1 MKLDQINGCVVI
13 PTYNN
18 SKTLRKVIEGVLE
31 FSSADDVI
39 VVNDGST
46 DDTETIL
53 ESFGNRI
60 IVAGYPQ
67 NAGKGFALRKGFEE
81 AIKRGFDNAITI
93 DSDGQHFPE
102 DIALFIKT
110 AKQNPGAVLM
120 GSRNMEQAD
129 VPGKSSFGNKF
140 SNFWFTF
147 ETGIRLPDT
156 QTGFRL
162 YPLQPLKK
170 IRLFTRKFETEI
182 ELIVK
187 MAWRDVPFIP
197 IPVKVVYDMPERVSH
212 FRPFKD
218 FTRISILNTY
228 FVILTLLYYLP
239 RRLWRKV
246 KKKGLWSLI
255 KEEAFNAEESNSVKS
270 ASIGFGF
277 FMGIV
282 PIWGFQLMVG
292 IPLAVLFRMNKVLFI
307 AAANISIPPMIP
319 PILFASYL
327 VGGFFVDNPVAFS
340 SPGELSLNTIHLH
353 FVQYFVGAVV
363 LAIVAGIAGYLVAC
377 RLYASLRKE
386 KTKS

>member
-140 SNFWFTF
+140 SNYWFTF

-170 IRLFTRKFETEI
+170 I
-182 ELIVK
+182 
-187 MAWRDVPFIP
+187 
-197 IPVKVVYDMPERVSH
+197 
-212 FRPFKD
+212 
-218 FTRISILNTY
+218 
-228 FVILTLLYYLP
+228 
-239 RRLWRKV
+239 
-246 KKKGLWSLI
+246 
-255 KEEAFNAEESNSVKS
+255 
-270 ASIGFGF
+270 
-277 FMGIV
+277 
-282 PIWGFQLMVG
+282 
-292 IPLAVLFRMNKVLFI
+292 
-307 AAANISIPPMIP
+307 
-319 PILFASYL
+319 
-327 VGGFFVDNPVAFS
+327 
-340 SPGELSLNTIHLH
+340 
-353 FVQYFVGAVV
+353 
-363 LAIVAGIAGYLVAC
+363 
-377 RLYASLRKE
+377 
-386 KTKS
+386 